1 MDIVYILY
9 ISALLT
15 TQQQVPLL
23 NMKQRV
29 RITIIEAEIN
39 ANMMRENLYTGSFW
53 IPYNWPYLI
62 PSI

>member
-1 MDIVYILY
+1 MCSYGHRLHPIYFCILY

-39 ANMMRENLYTGSFW
+39 ANMMRENLYTGSF
-53 IPYNWPYLI
+53 
-62 PSI
+62 